1 MAEGD
6 NVLHFSPR
14 ISEDDNELKQRILT
28 SYSSV
33 PPFSQADVERCIT
46 SVLAQAGEVHGER
59 PRNWKS
65 HIPRQRWWWGA
76 AAAAVVVA
84 VTMRPWR
91 VAEFTRGAETA
102 FAVTEGPR
110 VALAEAQG
118 TITQLKGE
126 DAVRFDLRL
135 PGSRADVAL
144 DVALVGDF
152 NGWDERA
159 TPMLRRKGDGTW
171 SAEVELAP
179 GRHVYAFVVNGE
191 SWLVDPLAPQ
201 VPDAGYGPANAVMV
215 EGSR

>member
-1 MAEGD
+1 MPDD

-14 ISEDDNELKQRILT
+14 ANEDDNVLKQRILS

-33 PPFSQADVERCIT
+33 PPFPPADIERRVS
-46 SVLAQAGEVHGER
+46 SVLAAVDKIPGTR
-59 PRNWKS
+59 PKSWKS
-65 HIPRQRWWWGA
+65 NIPRQRWWWGA
-76 AAAAVVVA
+76 AAAALVVA

-102 FAVTEGPR
+102 FAVSEAPR
-110 VALAEAQG
+110 AALLEAEG

-126 DAVRFDLRL
+126 DSVRFDLRL
-135 PGSRADVAL
+135 PGSGRNAAL

-171 SAEVELAP
+171 SAEVALAP
-179 GRHVYAFVVNGE
+179 GRHVYAFVVNGK

-215 EGSR
+215 DGSR